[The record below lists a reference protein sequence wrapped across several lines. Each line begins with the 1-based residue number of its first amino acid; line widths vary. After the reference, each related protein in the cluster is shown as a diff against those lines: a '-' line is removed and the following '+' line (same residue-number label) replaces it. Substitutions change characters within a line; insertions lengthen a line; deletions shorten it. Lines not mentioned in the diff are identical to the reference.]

1 MSTAKTAVGIIV
13 GLLVFGLLA
22 AILLPVGV
30 DAFASDRTS
39 DFNVSTS
46 DTVDITP
53 QLNATVDS
61 TNANSNATLTLATSD
76 QSIQKT
82 INQGSNA
89 TYSFSEGDV
98 VVEVT
103 NAASSFAE
111 FTVDHPDE
119 FSMSDGAASMWNII
133 PLFMVLG
140 VLLFAIRVAT
150 SEM

>member
-1 MSTAKTAVGIIV
+1 MSTAKVAVGIVV
-13 GLLVFGLLA
+13 GLLVFGLLT

-39 DFNVSTS
+39 DFNVTQG
-46 DTVDITP
+46 DTVDVTP

-61 TNANSNATLTLATSD
+61 VTADTDATITLATDD
-76 QSIQKT
+76 QSIQNT

-89 TYSFSEGDV
+89 TYSFNEGDV
-98 VVEVT
+98 EVEVT
-103 NAASSFAE
+103 NAGSGFAE

-140 VLLFAIRVAT
+140 AFLFVVRVAT